1 MTYHTPY
8 VVAFVYSTNMLIYID
23 DRSNDTFQG
32 QMPRSGGSGLS
43 GAASVPGCMTPKLI
57 LDL

>member
-32 QMPRSGGSGLS
+32 QMPRSGGSG
-43 GAASVPGCMTPKLI
+43 
-57 LDL
+57 